1 MAADHRLVRLRSS
14 FACSNPSI
22 TDAFTSSHLRIGDV
36 ISLYAVNSRS
46 HRNHQGFFSTLGLVD
61 DRCVVEEGKGTIQ
74 SPPNTFR
81 DCLFRICS
89 VNRYAAQKQYWAEQ
103 KKARLGEAVDEEMLE
118 KLKVAAEK
126 EREQN
131 ELEYSKML
139 GSVVQYGSSIQLLH
153 VKSNKFVT
161 MQKNSPARQ
170 ERNAMRVYLDRMG
183 NEGSWFCVD
192 IVYKHL
198 SIGDN
203 VLSGERICLVPY
215 ISSTLMGVGSAHQG
229 PKLQLQLH
237 LSSQRLSDHKEAWEV
252 NCLNEQTEWQ
262 VHVYLQFDENRPEH
276 FKSGDVI
283 RLFHADQ
290 QTFLTLDNEPR
301 SQKDR
306 VFLRLTNRPS
316 ATDATSS
323 KALWEV
329 QVHHSKEMALRGG
342 AATWRRYIR
351 FKHLATD
358 QYLAVVPISEERKDP
373 ENRRPLSSFYSPSA
387 SAVHFQVPNSETYQ
401 HDSDTFVLVPK
412 HSEDPIRDEDLLF
425 TLDPCAKCST
435 KESRVLID
443 TFVRLQHSK
452 TGCWVHTTNPQN
464 SSNLYYSG
472 KNEKGWVKVV
482 CEGHKVDK
490 EAFAML
496 PVPPNEVRDLDFAN
510 DACRA
515 LLQFVDLIR
524 SGRSVGKEAI
534 NSTTQLLADAIYF
547 VTNSTNHLADPL
559 RIVNFTPIRDRQ
571 KLLREQGVLAQ
582 VFALLKAPFMP
593 RQGSGEVQPLL
604 ASPQELTEPR
614 NLCFR
619 RMFQLCYSLLR
630 CSQNGYRKN
639 QEFLAEKF
647 DQIQEQIGFNLLAED
662 TMTAVLHNNPKL
674 LEKYVKTPHVERFV
688 ELVRNNRCGRFL
700 TYLADLCMCRG
711 EANKKIQELI
721 CNSVLSERNR
731 DIFMRTLMKPLANA
745 NDKRKFDVSI
755 CWNYAGA
762 NCRCLVACAE
772 SVREEDR
779 EMIDYYRHQLELL
792 AQMCQDQQYLAIDPP
807 PERKLLNFSRELPVD
822 LVLQCMSDP
831 RLPFDIRA
839 SFTRL
844 MLHLHVIR
852 GSPVPAVR
860 HARLWRDI
868 PFDVNVKN
876 FISAAENYGEGA
888 RDRPEFEEFSHR
900 ILKMVDEYL
909 AGIRRR
915 ARAGEAVLKD
925 KAENAHENR
934 LTFEIVNLAKALA
947 HFGFYD
953 FQELLK
959 LSQNLLIIVDS
970 CSGRDQRSTN
980 QKTDRAKTHSKL
992 IRQLTKKFSQQP
1004 DERSSTASDPPPPPL
1019 PSLSIS
1025 THHPLLKR
1033 TSTNKDDRAEVEAA
1047 ERMANAKL
1055 SREMLLQTK
1064 LIVAELLQ
1072 FIMDIRRDFRITTAL
1087 SFFKRNFQC
1096 NENGE
1101 LSVAAPDISEELI
1114 QQMCRIVFRWRNGD
1128 NELDLDKEHGQQL
1141 LRILLQMTMSDFAP
1155 LTSLSLQMLFRHFT
1169 QFQELVE
1176 DMGQVQLLVSNKEV
1190 QNYHQIDRDL
1200 FVLKSL
1206 TEKSE
1211 LWVHHRFGGL
1221 GNGAA
1226 TDCSSPSNPS
1236 QDRSR
1241 SISGDD
1247 LSFPNADLPPVDL
1260 HSQVAAE
1267 LAAAGVLLDGSG
1279 ASAVMPSPTEPT
1291 APLESATARRRRTLL
1306 GMAGGSR
1313 RGKGS
1318 TASNSSRGGP
1328 GDLALFSIGDGP
1340 SEGVGNVQQFVQH
1353 QYTKLASKVAHSVAL
1368 LANSVD
1374 KTELGAALQELMDKT
1389 PLASYLIVREILFRM
1404 KNLCFEG
1411 PKNDPMNQQ
1420 LLRNM
1425 RVYEIVLE
1433 FLSIP
1438 YDKKNDKEMPRLI
1451 RLSHEFLRSFCR
1463 NNRENQAR
1471 LAARIV
1477 TAEGGTTDAAGA
1489 VKEGGKMLGI
1499 DTAEDCATIVAIYR
1513 NNAEL
1518 CENVSEQL
1526 IAHIVGLIEQKQRNA
1541 VFLELL
1547 QVIVSSCE
1555 KGLNECQIKVVEE
1568 IGKVSDDVRQLYVD
1582 SASFEQLIEMMR
1594 NCSLTDLD
1602 AAHPLRYH
1610 IELVKLMAMCT
1621 KGKNEATELKCASFL
1636 PMDHIVRVMTSR
1648 ECIVEVKVAYLQFLL
1663 HCYIDTDIE
1672 LKDAS
1677 NGEYL
1682 DAILEDAIG
1691 DMGKLSTRLR
1701 QMDYQPKFG
1710 PEIIALERYV
1720 CETVTEVL
1728 VRVFEPASYGHP
1740 AHMDIRQQQ
1749 KRFASIMQRLSELQ
1763 NGVLRGRRHSNCS
1776 KNWYRIVECA
1786 KRLAKFASECGIF
1799 PTMNNLGVPQ
1809 SVGAAGGSVGGGGL
1823 RALTPRQRWQSA
1835 AFSACFIKRN
1845 QQSVRANR
1853 PEGSSSSYCYPFGGA
1868 PTNVVCCFQ
1877 LLVSELCQFL
1887 RPLQSAEC
1895 SVLVDVLHFPEKLFC
1910 AFGGKSQQSQR
1921 KFLCEGEGVRAKL
1934 IQHCKLLLLEAKQEE
1949 LCGRVL
1955 MTLCKMASTSRLHLY
1970 GDQFSFVKFP
1980 NSLRLG
1986 TSVRRDLLLRYFGAG
2001 SVQGNGNESEELSK
2015 SDCSG
2020 PAGSSADECLF
2031 DTELKPLK
2039 ETSLYEIQCKLCN
2052 AKAVDLVVDLVV
2064 LDPSYDIFLKTIQLA
2079 KAMLHGG
2086 NEQVQMSFYQRL
2098 QERKLSARFFKTLLL
2113 KMQAAQNRIKADM
2126 ICGSLARSRP
2136 VLSTVVSRRSSAA
2149 VTPLTAP
2156 SGFGHSA
2163 LRRVSL
2169 ASIKFRE
2176 VGGKQRVEGDEMKS
2190 APTTMSVPLIRE
2202 GDQQEEGAEEV
2213 QQQQHGGTF
2222 MDEEDDLWECPPAEV
2237 AIVEPILR
2245 FLQLLCENHNSLLQN
2260 FLRTQKGKP
2269 DFNLVSETLTFLDT
2283 ICGSTKGSLGV
2294 FAEIGVHNV
2303 SLINQTLITLTE
2315 FCQGPCHENQNAMA
2329 MHESD
2334 GLDIIISLVL
2344 NDIRPLADHRMELA
2358 LEIKSNASKLL
2369 LAIMESRHDSVNAD
2383 RVLRNMGHIN
2393 GGGTQLLKAI
2403 SQKLLLEQNVKQN
2416 DLKPKEDEKGRE
2428 GDGTFWR
2435 RIAAKVPFIGTKY
2448 AIPQK
2453 RLQNSQ
2459 IVSPTSQQTNFAIGT
2474 LADPREVGHNIYI
2487 LAHQLARHSGELDSL
2502 LRPEKAQDENTRE
2515 ALTFYRT
2522 HTGQIE
2528 IVRADRKM
2536 ERVIFPIHKI
2546 CAFLTSE
2553 TKEAVFVNTEKDAQG
2568 SKVTGFFERWPLLY
2582 EEMKWQ
2588 RKLQDRLW
2596 LSACTRRLPLWG
2608 RMGFFLA
2615 VLVNLI
2621 LAVAYPF
2628 DHKDT
2633 ATRPLALSPGNPFL
2647 YLSVVA
2653 ALLQLYCST
2662 PASSSSGNSSADW
2675 QCLGLSRSSQ
2685 LGIFA
2690 LMVSSTLLLIALFGL
2705 LSALYFLGLFQLV
2718 NKCVHIA
2725 SYAGNRGF
2733 AERNWRDLLMD
2744 STILY
2749 HSGYLLCCLL
2759 GLVVHPFIYAFLLFD
2774 VVASEDTLRN
2784 VIRSVTRN
2792 WQSIIL
2798 TGLLALIL
2806 VYHFSIIGYLFFQRD
2821 FRLEVHKLNKAHLD
2835 DPNSPSPSRVPCE
2848 FNQQRDGDGGGEV
2861 AGQCD
2866 DRESDKR
2873 NRDKKYPEDEE
2884 DEEEELKIPSCDTL
2898 LMCILTTLNWGLRN
2912 GGGIGDVLRSVG
2924 PHEPYFIWRI
2934 LYDMT
2939 FYIVLIIIVL
2949 NLIFGV
2955 IIDTFGDLRAEKNE
2969 REFVLRNNCFI
2980 CGLERS
2986 RFDNKSVTFEEHS
2999 EREHNLWHY
3008 LHFIVWLQVKDETE
3022 FTGPESYV
3030 AKCVK
3035 ERNLDWF
3042 PRMQAISLKEDS
3054 TGDSEHFDLRDLE
3067 EQIRQN
3073 QNALRELGQR
3083 MHEMN
3088 QSLLESLCICFGR
3101 LVDFDSAE
3109 VINYLLC
3116 EVKSSIKMNSKKV
3129 PRYQRM
3135 SKTWPKR
3142 VPLSNSPSP
3151 VANNHSATNW
3161 FSIYVAAALS
3171 FVGTVQFSL
3180 YFSSLWPYLQMIDRS
3195 IDETQFGWVI
3205 AMYSVGQ
3212 IVSAPLFGYLSN
3224 KICQVRL
3231 PLIIG
3236 LCLMFFGNIVYLCLE
3251 IVQLPKL
3258 YVLLFC
3264 RCIVGMGSGN
3274 VCLLRTYASTASTA
3288 KDRSRAIAFVT
3299 CGQALG
3305 ATSGP
3310 AFQLLFTYF
3319 PYPGFSLFGVLNFNL
3334 YTAPAYL
3341 ACLMNLAGVVVLFLC
3356 FEEHYAGLEEANVKE
3371 CRENGCAGDKHS
3383 GTDEAK
3389 LSKLLPYDVLACLV
3403 CYFSRFTQ
3411 MFVQG
3416 NLETIGSPY
3425 AMMMFAWSEQKAVQV
3440 TSIAQSLV
3448 GAITFGIYILYIS
3461 LKSKKELNC
3470 RLSCILSFIGLIVF
3484 HLITFSWP
3492 FLPTPVRTFNETRPE
3507 IEPRPVGCNATKFS
3521 WCQHLSQ
3528 VNVWLYYCSYV
3539 VCIGLTFPVLN
3550 IAMNTLFSH
3559 ILGPRRQGTQ
3569 QGFFQISGTFAR
3581 LLGPILM
3588 SSLYSFHGPNMAWAM
3603 ELAVAG
3609 ATLSLWLIFYRRMV
3623 PLQTPKQRSLSTATS
3638 FSRLEDGRFSTSGSV
3653 RSVEKERGKKDSS
3666 NAFEK
3671 PNLKNYNSTSTTT
3684 TTKTTTESIT
3694 EGTHCPRLCPLH

>member
-1 MAADHRLVRLRSS
+1 MAVDHRLVRLRSS

-81 DCLFRICS
+81 GR
-89 VNRYAAQKQYWAEQ
+89 

-215 ISSTLMGVGSAHQG
+215 ISSTLMGVGGAHQG

-237 LSSQRLSDHKEAWEV
+237 LSCQRLSDHKEAWEV

-358 QYLAVVPISEERKDP
+358 QYLAVVPISEEQKEP

-387 SAVHFQVPNSETYQ
+387 SSVHFQVPNSETYQ

-452 TGCWVHTTNPQN
+452 VTGCWVHTTNPQN
-464 SSNLYYSG
+464 SNNLYHSG

-674 LEKYVKTPHVERFV
+674 LEKYVKTPHRKFDVSICWNYAGANCRCLVACAESVREEDREMIDYYRHQLELLAQMCQDQQYLAIDPPPERKLLNFSRELPVDLVLQLLARSLCANNLLRSDACPTRGFRSTSVGVHFLEQSTAQVFALLKAPFMPRQVQNERSVSHYFEWQGSGEVQPLLASPQELTEPRNLCFRRMFQEFLAEKFDQIQEQIGFNLLAEDTMTAVLHNNPKLLEKYVKTPHVERFV

-745 NDKRKFDVSI
+745 DDKRKFDVSI

-868 PFDVNVKN
+868 PSDVNVKN

-888 RDRPEFEEFSHR
+888 RDRPEFAEFSHR

-925 KAENAHENR
+925 RAENAHENR

-959 LSQNLLIIVDS
+959 LSQNLLVIVDS

-980 QKTDRAKTHSKL
+980 QKPDRTKTHSKL

-1004 DERSSTASDPPPPPL
+1004 DERTSAASDPPPPPL

-1033 TSTNKDDRAEVEAA
+1033 TSTNKDDRAEAEAA

-1101 LSVAAPDISEELI
+1101 LSAAAPNISEELI

-1247 LSFPNADLPPVDL
+1247 LSFQNADLPPVDL

-1279 ASAVMPSPTEPT
+1279 ASAVTPSPAEPT

-1328 GDLALFSIGDGP
+1328 GDLTLFSIGES

-1438 YDKKNDKEMPRLI
+1438 YDKKNDQEMPRLI

-1477 TAEGGTTDAAGA
+1477 TAEGGATDAAGA
-1489 VKEGGKMLGI
+1489 VKDGGKMLGI

-1594 NCSLTDLD
+1594 SCSLTDLD

-1682 DAILEDAIG
+1682 DAILEDAIA

-1749 KRFASIMQRLSELQ
+1749 KRFTSIMQRLSELQ

-1799 PTMNNLGVPQ
+1799 PTMNSLGVPQ

-1853 PEGSSSSYCYPFGGA
+1853 PEGSSSAYCSPFGAGKDGA

-1910 AFGGKSQQSQR
+1910 AFGGKGQQSQR

-1970 GDQFSFVKFP
+1970 GDQ
-1980 NSLRLG
+1980 G

-2001 SVQGNGNESEELSK
+2001 SVQGNGNESKELPK
-2015 SDCSG
+2015 NDRSG
-2020 PAGSSADECLF
+2020 PSASSADECLF
-2031 DTELKPLK
+2031 DTDLKPLR

-2086 NEQVQMSFYQRL
+2086 NEQVQLSFYQRL
-2098 QERKLSARFFKTLLL
+2098 QERKLSARFFKTLLQ
-2113 KMQAAQNRIKADM
+2113 KMQAAQNRIRADM

-2136 VLSTVVSRRSSAA
+2136 VMSTVVSRRSSAA

-2176 VGGKQRVEGDEMKS
+2176 VGGKQRVEGDEVKS

-2202 GDQQEEGAEEV
+2202 GDQQEEGSEEV

-2222 MDEEDDLWECPPAEV
+2222 MDEEDDLWEGPPAEV

-2294 FAEIGVHNV
+2294 FAEIGVHSEFGWFLLICIENAKDV

-2358 LEIKSNASKLL
+2358 LEIKLL

-2383 RVLRNMGHIN
+2383 RVLRNMAHIN

-2403 SQKLLLEQNVKQN
+2403 SQAYCMPTSQNFELFRMRQKLLLEQNVKQQN
-2416 DLKPKEDEKGRE
+2416 DWKQPKEDEKGRE

-2435 RIAAKVPFIGTKY
+2435 RIAAKVPLIGTKF

-2453 RLQNSQ
+2453 RQQNLQ

-2487 LAHQLARHSGELDSL
+2487 LAHQLARHNGELDSL

-2515 ALTFYRT
+2515 ALTFYQT

-2553 TKEAVFVNTEKDAQG
+2553 TKEAVFVNTEKNAQG
-2568 SKVTGFFERWPLLY
+2568 SKVTGFFERWPSLY

-2633 ATRPLALSPGNPFL
+2633 SARPLALSPSNPFL

-2662 PASSSSGNSSADW
+2662 PASSSSRDSTADW

-2705 LSALYFLGLFQLV
+2705 LSALYLLGLFQLV

-2744 STILY
+2744 STVLY

-2821 FRLEVHKLNKAHLD
+2821 FRLEVHKLNTAHSD
-2835 DPNSPSPSRVPCE
+2835 DSNSPPPTSGPCE
-2848 FNQQRDGDGGGEV
+2848 FSQQRDGDGGGEV

-2866 DRESDKR
+2866 DRRSDKR
-2873 NRDKKYPEDEE
+2873 RRNRDEKYAEDEE
-2884 DEEEELKIPSCDTL
+2884 GEEEELKIPSCDTL

-3035 ERNLDWF
+3035 ERNLDC
-3042 PRMQAISLKEDS
+3042 

-3088 QSLLESLCICFGR
+3088 QSLLESL
-3101 LVDFDSAE
+3101 
-3109 VINYLLC
+3109 
-3116 EVKSSIKMNSKKV
+3116 
-3129 PRYQRM
+3129 
-3135 SKTWPKR
+3135 
-3142 VPLSNSPSP
+3142 
-3151 VANNHSATNW
+3151 
-3161 FSIYVAAALS
+3161 
-3171 FVGTVQFSL
+3171 
-3180 YFSSLWPYLQMIDRS
+3180 
-3195 IDETQFGWVI
+3195 
-3205 AMYSVGQ
+3205 
-3212 IVSAPLFGYLSN
+3212 
-3224 KICQVRL
+3224 
-3231 PLIIG
+3231 
-3236 LCLMFFGNIVYLCLE
+3236 
-3251 IVQLPKL
+3251 
-3258 YVLLFC
+3258 
-3264 RCIVGMGSGN
+3264 
-3274 VCLLRTYASTASTA
+3274 
-3288 KDRSRAIAFVT
+3288 
-3299 CGQALG
+3299 
-3305 ATSGP
+3305 
-3310 AFQLLFTYF
+3310 
-3319 PYPGFSLFGVLNFNL
+3319 
-3334 YTAPAYL
+3334 
-3341 ACLMNLAGVVVLFLC
+3341 
-3356 FEEHYAGLEEANVKE
+3356 
-3371 CRENGCAGDKHS
+3371 
-3383 GTDEAK
+3383 
-3389 LSKLLPYDVLACLV
+3389 
-3403 CYFSRFTQ
+3403 
-3411 MFVQG
+3411 
-3416 NLETIGSPY
+3416 
-3425 AMMMFAWSEQKAVQV
+3425 
-3440 TSIAQSLV
+3440 
-3448 GAITFGIYILYIS
+3448 
-3461 LKSKKELNC
+3461 
-3470 RLSCILSFIGLIVF
+3470 
-3484 HLITFSWP
+3484 
-3492 FLPTPVRTFNETRPE
+3492 
-3507 IEPRPVGCNATKFS
+3507 
-3521 WCQHLSQ
+3521 
-3528 VNVWLYYCSYV
+3528 
-3539 VCIGLTFPVLN
+3539 
-3550 IAMNTLFSH
+3550 
-3559 ILGPRRQGTQ
+3559 
-3569 QGFFQISGTFAR
+3569 
-3581 LLGPILM
+3581 
-3588 SSLYSFHGPNMAWAM
+3588 
-3603 ELAVAG
+3603 
-3609 ATLSLWLIFYRRMV
+3609 
-3623 PLQTPKQRSLSTATS
+3623 
-3638 FSRLEDGRFSTSGSV
+3638 
-3653 RSVEKERGKKDSS
+3653 
-3666 NAFEK
+3666 
-3671 PNLKNYNSTSTTT
+3671 
-3684 TTKTTTESIT
+3684 
-3694 EGTHCPRLCPLH
+3694 

>member
-1 MAADHRLVRLRSS
+1 MTDQQKRLGRLRSS
-14 FACSNPSI
+14 FAFNTLSI
-22 TDAFTSSHLRIGDV
+22 TDAFTSSHLRVGDV
-36 ISLYAVNSRS
+36 ISLYALNSRS
-46 HRNHQGFFSTLGLVD
+46 HRNHQGFLSTLGLVD

-74 SPPNTFR
+74 SPPKTFR

-103 KKARLGEAVDEEMLE
+103 KKARMGETVDEEMLE

-153 VKSNKFVT
+153 VKSNKFLT

-192 IVYKHL
+192 IVYKHVSL
-198 SIGDN
+198 GDN
-203 VLSGERICLVPY
+203 VMSGERICLVPY
-215 ISSTLMGVGSAHQG
+215 ISSTLMGVGGAPHG

-237 LSSQRLSDHKEAWEV
+237 LSTQRLSDHSEAWEV

-301 SQKDR
+301 TQKDR

-323 KALWEV
+323 KALWEI
-329 QVHHSKEMALRGG
+329 QVHQSKEMALRGG
-342 AATWRRYIR
+342 AATWRRHVR
-351 FKHLATD
+351 LKHLATD
-358 QYLAVVPISEERKDP
+358 QYLSVMPISEERKESDS
-373 ENRRPLSSFYSPSA
+373 RRPAS
-387 SAVHFQVPNSETYQ
+387 SAVGHANSAADAFQL
-401 HDSDTFVLVPK
+401 DSSAFVLVPK
-412 HSEDPIRDEDLLF
+412 HSEDPIRDDNLLF
-425 TLDPCAKCST
+425 SLDPCAKCST
-435 KESRVLID
+435 KESRVPID
-443 TFVRLQHSK
+443 TFVRLYHYKS
-452 TGCWVHTTNPQN
+452 GCWVHTTNPQIT
-464 SSNLYYSG
+464 SNLFHSS
-472 KNEKGWVKVV
+472 KNEKGWVKVI

-490 EAFAML
+490 EAFALL

-515 LLQFVDLIR
+515 LSQFVDLIR

-534 NSTTQLLADAIYF
+534 NSTTQLLVDAIFF
-547 VTNSTNHLADPL
+547 VTNASNHLADPL
-559 RIVNFTPIRDRQ
+559 RLFNFTPIRDRQ

-688 ELVRNNRCGRFL
+688 ELVRNNRSGRFL

-721 CNSVLSERNR
+721 CNTVLNERNR
-731 DIFMRTLMKPLANA
+731 DIFMRTMMKPMGAKV
-745 NDKRKFDVSI
+745 DKERKFEVFV

-762 NCRCLVACAE
+762 NCRTLVACAE
-772 SVREEDR
+772 SCREEDR

-807 PERKLLNFSRELPVD
+807 PERKLWNISRELPAD
-822 LVLQCMSDP
+822 LVLQCMSDH

-844 MLHLHVIR
+844 MLHLHVVR

-868 PFDVNVKN
+868 PSEINVKN
-876 FISAAENYGEGA
+876 FISAAENYGEGS
-888 RDRPEFEEFSHR
+888 RDRPDFSGE

-909 AGIRRR
+909 EGIRRR
-915 ARAGEAVLKD
+915 ARPGEPVLRER
-925 KAENAHENR
+925 AENAHENR

-959 LSQNLLIIVDS
+959 LSQNLLVIVDT
-970 CSGRDQRSTN
+970 CSGREQQRSFN
-980 QKTDRAKTHSKL
+980 KNTDRPEGTRSKL
-992 IRQLTKKFSQQP
+992 IRQLTKKFSQQLA
-1004 DERSSTASDPPPPPL
+1004 DDRASTADPPPL
-1019 PSLSIS
+1019 LQSLSIS

-1033 TSTNKDDRAEVEAA
+1033 TSATGKDFRAETEAA
-1047 ERMANAKL
+1047 ESLACAKM
-1055 SREMLLQTK
+1055 SREMVLQTK
-1064 LIVAELLQ
+1064 LLVAELLQ

-1087 SFFKRNFQC
+1087 AFFKRHFPC
-1096 NENGE
+1096 GDSGE
-1101 LSVAAPDISEELI
+1101 LSASAPQIDEQLV
-1114 QQMCRIVFRWRNGD
+1114 QRMCRAVFRWQNGD
-1128 NELDLDKEHGQQL
+1128 SFELDMDREHGQQL
-1141 LRILLQMTMSDFAP
+1141 LRILLQMTMSDFVP
-1155 LTSLSLQMLFRHFT
+1155 LTSLSLQILFRHFT

-1200 FVLKSL
+1200 FVLKTL

-1221 GNGAA
+1221 ANGTT

-1241 SISGDD
+1241 SLSGDS
-1247 LSFPNADLPPVDL
+1247 LQLNPELPPLDL
-1260 HSQVAAE
+1260 HSHVAAE
-1267 LAAAGVLLDGSG
+1267 LAAAGVVFDGSIPAG
-1279 ASAVMPSPTEPT
+1279 VAPMPSEAASPM
-1291 APLESATARRRRTLL
+1291 ESATARRRRTLL
-1306 GMAGGSR
+1306 GMAGSR

-1318 TASNSSRGGP
+1318 LASNGSRGGA
-1328 GDLALFSIGDGP
+1328 GDAAVFSIG
-1340 SEGVGNVQQFVQH
+1340 EGQTTEGGGSVQQFVQQH
-1353 QYTKLASKVAHSVAL
+1353 YPKTAPKVAHSVAL
-1368 LANSVD
+1368 LCSSTD
-1374 KTELGAALQELMDKT
+1374 KAELGTALQELMDKT
-1389 PLASYLIVREILFRM
+1389 PLASYLIVREILFRL

-1411 PKNDPMNQQ
+1411 PKNDPLNQQ

-1425 RVYEIVLE
+1425 RAYEILLE

-1438 YDKKNDKEMPRLI
+1438 FDKKNDFEMPRLI

-1471 LAARIV
+1471 LAARIA
-1477 TAEGGTTDAAGA
+1477 TAEGGATDAAGA

-1518 CENVSEQL
+1518 CENVPEQL
-1526 IAHIVGLIEQKQRNA
+1526 IAHIVSLIEQKQRNA

-1555 KGLNECQIKVVEE
+1555 KGLNECQVKVVEE

-1610 IELVKLMAMCT
+1610 IELVKLLALCT
-1621 KGKNEATELKCASFL
+1621 KGKNETTELKCASFL

-1682 DAILEDAIG
+1682 DAILEDAIA

-1701 QMDYQPKFG
+1701 QMDYQPKSG
-1710 PEIIALERYV
+1710 PEIVALERYV
-1720 CETVTEVL
+1720 CQTVTEVL
-1728 VRVFEPASYGHP
+1728 VRVFEPASYGHSV
-1740 AHMDIRQQQ
+1740 HIDIRQQQ
-1749 KRFASIMQRLSELQ
+1749 KRFSTIMQRLSELQ

-1786 KRLAKFASECGIF
+1786 KRLTKYANECGILSA
-1799 PTMNNLGVPQ
+1799 MNTLGVPQ
-1809 SVGAAGGSVGGGGL
+1809 TPGVPSNSFSGF
-1823 RALTPRQRWQSA
+1823 RAMTPRQRWQSA

-1853 PEGSSSSYCYPFGGA
+1853 PEGCPSSYVSPFGVVRDGT

-1877 LLVSELCQFL
+1877 LAVSELCHFL

-1910 AFGGKSQQSQR
+1910 ASTGKEQR
-1921 KFLCEGEGVRAKL
+1921 KIFCGGEGVRAKL

-1955 MTLCKMASTSRLHLY
+1955 MTLCKMASTARTTQY
-1970 GDQFSFVKFP
+1970 GEEGS
-1980 NSLRLG
+1980 SI
-1986 TSVRRDLLLRYFGAG
+1986 RRDLLLRYFGAG
-2001 SVQGNGNESEELSK
+2001 SVQGNGNELLAMGEAEK
-2015 SDCSG
+2015 SDHSAAA
-2020 PAGSSADECLF
+2020 PHSVPSASSYDECLF
-2031 DTELKPLK
+2031 GTDLRLLK
-2039 ETSLYEIQCKLCN
+2039 EISLYEIQCKLCD
-2052 AKAVDLVVDLVV
+2052 AKAVDLVVDLIV
-2064 LDPSYDIFLKTIQLA
+2064 LDPSYDIFLKTVQLA

-2086 NEQVQMSFYQRL
+2086 NEKVQMSFYKRL
-2098 QERKLSARFFKTLLL
+2098 QERKLSARFFKVLVQ
-2113 KMQAAQNRIKADM
+2113 KMQTAQNRVKTDIL
-2126 ICGSLARSRP
+2126 CGLARTRP
-2136 VLSTVVSRRSSAA
+2136 ALSAVVSRRSSAA
-2149 VTPLTAP
+2149 VTPMSAP
-2156 SGFGHSA
+2156 NGFGHLSVP
-2163 LRRVSL
+2163 RRSSL
-2169 ASIKFRE
+2169 KLAEMR
-2176 VGGKQRVEGDEMKS
+2176 GTTGQQKQTAERGEETK
-2190 APTTMSVPLIRE
+2190 PLQTTMSVPLIQQEGEQRE
-2202 GDQQEEGAEEV
+2202 EEERTEEDQQHHQQDALKEGEEEE
-2213 QQQQHGGTF
+2213 QNF
-2222 MDEEDDLWECPPAEV
+2222 CEYLPSEV
-2237 AIVEPILR
+2237 ALVEPILR
-2245 FLQLLCENHNSLLQN
+2245 FLQLLCENHNSRLQN

-2269 DFNLVSETLTFLDT
+2269 DQNLVSETLTFLDT

-2294 FAEIGVHNV
+2294 FAEIGVYNV

-2344 NDIRPLADHRMELA
+2344 NDIRPLADHRMDLA

-2369 LAIMESRHDSVNAD
+2369 LAIMESRHDSENAD
-2383 RVLRNMGHIN
+2383 RVLRNMAHIN
-2393 GGGTQLLKAI
+2393 GGGKQLLNAI
-2403 SQKLLLEQNVKQN
+2403 AQAYCMPNTQNFELFRMRQKLLSNEQS
-2416 DLKPKEDEKGRE
+2416 GRE
-2428 GDGTFWR
+2428 KNDTKAKEGHKSGTFWR
-2435 RIAAKVPFIGTKY
+2435 TIATKVPFVGPKS
-2448 AIPQK
+2448 AEKPQQ
-2453 RLQNSQ
+2453 QNQQQ
-2459 IVSPTSQQTNFAIGT
+2459 IASPLSNPTNLAFGT

-2487 LAHQLARHSGELDSL
+2487 LAHQLARHSAELDVM
-2502 LRPEKAQDENTRE
+2502 LRPENAKDENTRE
-2515 ALTFYRT
+2515 ALAYYRT

-2536 ERVIFPIHKI
+2536 ERVIFPIHNI
-2546 CAFLTSE
+2546 CAYLTSE
-2553 TKEAVFVNTEKDAQG
+2553 TKESVFINTEKDAQG
-2568 SKVTGFFERWPLLY
+2568 SKVTDFFERWPSLY

-2596 LSACTRRLPLWG
+2596 LSACTKRLPLWG
-2608 RMGFFLA
+2608 RMGFFMA
-2615 VLVNLI
+2615 VLINLI

-2628 DHKDT
+2628 DHEDSS
-2633 ATRPLALSPGNPFL
+2633 AARPLALSPSNPFL
-2647 YLSVVA
+2647 YVSFAA
-2653 ALLQLYCST
+2653 ALFHLY
-2662 PASSSSGNSSADW
+2662 SSSSSSSSNCW
-2675 QCLGLSRSSQ
+2675 QCLGLSLSSQ

-2690 LMVSSTLLLIALFGL
+2690 LMVSSTLLLIALLGL
-2705 LSALYFLGLFQLV
+2705 LPSLYLLGIFQLA
-2718 NKCVHIA
+2718 NKCVHLA
-2725 SYAGNRGF
+2725 SYAGNRGIV
-2733 AERNWRDLLMD
+2733 ERNWHDLLTD
-2744 STILY
+2744 STMLY
-2749 HSGYLLCCLL
+2749 HGGYLLCCLF
-2759 GLVVHPFIYAFLLFD
+2759 GLVVHPFIYALLLFD

-2806 VYHFSIIGYLFFQRD
+2806 VYHFSIVGYLFFQRD
-2821 FRLEVHKLNKAHLD
+2821 FRLEVHKLSAQRAEEGQKPC
-2835 DPNSPSPSRVPCE
+2835 PNDLPCE
-2848 FNQQRDGDGGGEV
+2848 FRFH
-2861 AGQCD
+2861 C
-2866 DRESDKR
+2866 
-2873 NRDKKYPEDEE
+2873 DKKSDGEKCDGREKWRRTAEE
-2884 DEEEELKIPSCDTL
+2884 QKEEEEEEEELKIPSCDTL

-2939 FYIVLIIIVL
+2939 FYVVLIIIVL

-2986 RFDNKSVTFEEHS
+2986 RFDNKVVTFEEHS

-3008 LHFIVWLQVKDETE
+3008 LFFIVWLQIKDETE

-3035 ERNLDWF
+3035 ERNLEWF
-3042 PRMQAISLKEDS
+3042 PRMQAISLKD
-3054 TGDSEHFDLRDLE
+3054 TAVDSEQFDLRDLQ

-3073 QNALRELGQR
+3073 QNALKELGQR
-3083 MHEMN
+3083 MSEMN
-3088 QSLLESLCICFGR
+3088 QTLSESLL
-3101 LVDFDSAE
+3101 
-3109 VINYLLC
+3109 
-3116 EVKSSIKMNSKKV
+3116 
-3129 PRYQRM
+3129 
-3135 SKTWPKR
+3135 
-3142 VPLSNSPSP
+3142 
-3151 VANNHSATNW
+3151 
-3161 FSIYVAAALS
+3161 
-3171 FVGTVQFSL
+3171 
-3180 YFSSLWPYLQMIDRS
+3180 
-3195 IDETQFGWVI
+3195 
-3205 AMYSVGQ
+3205 
-3212 IVSAPLFGYLSN
+3212 
-3224 KICQVRL
+3224 
-3231 PLIIG
+3231 
-3236 LCLMFFGNIVYLCLE
+3236 
-3251 IVQLPKL
+3251 
-3258 YVLLFC
+3258 
-3264 RCIVGMGSGN
+3264 
-3274 VCLLRTYASTASTA
+3274 
-3288 KDRSRAIAFVT
+3288 
-3299 CGQALG
+3299 
-3305 ATSGP
+3305 
-3310 AFQLLFTYF
+3310 
-3319 PYPGFSLFGVLNFNL
+3319 
-3334 YTAPAYL
+3334 
-3341 ACLMNLAGVVVLFLC
+3341 
-3356 FEEHYAGLEEANVKE
+3356 
-3371 CRENGCAGDKHS
+3371 
-3383 GTDEAK
+3383 
-3389 LSKLLPYDVLACLV
+3389 
-3403 CYFSRFTQ
+3403 
-3411 MFVQG
+3411 
-3416 NLETIGSPY
+3416 
-3425 AMMMFAWSEQKAVQV
+3425 
-3440 TSIAQSLV
+3440 
-3448 GAITFGIYILYIS
+3448 
-3461 LKSKKELNC
+3461 
-3470 RLSCILSFIGLIVF
+3470 
-3484 HLITFSWP
+3484 
-3492 FLPTPVRTFNETRPE
+3492 
-3507 IEPRPVGCNATKFS
+3507 
-3521 WCQHLSQ
+3521 
-3528 VNVWLYYCSYV
+3528 
-3539 VCIGLTFPVLN
+3539 
-3550 IAMNTLFSH
+3550 
-3559 ILGPRRQGTQ
+3559 
-3569 QGFFQISGTFAR
+3569 
-3581 LLGPILM
+3581 
-3588 SSLYSFHGPNMAWAM
+3588 
-3603 ELAVAG
+3603 
-3609 ATLSLWLIFYRRMV
+3609 
-3623 PLQTPKQRSLSTATS
+3623 
-3638 FSRLEDGRFSTSGSV
+3638 
-3653 RSVEKERGKKDSS
+3653 
-3666 NAFEK
+3666 
-3671 PNLKNYNSTSTTT
+3671 
-3684 TTKTTTESIT
+3684 
-3694 EGTHCPRLCPLH
+3694 